1 MGEVVRRGPV
11 RAGLLV
17 ALVALAAV
25 ALVVLLGGSD
35 DGEQRPPAAAAT
47 ALVPADTLVY
57 VHLSTDR
64 SRAGTVD
71 AERIAKRFPG
81 FERLRDDVVERVTA
95 PSCGVRAADVRG
107 KEAALAFLDT
117 GGGTA
122 GSLVLLDTG
131 VEVQGTPR
139 DRQCGEVQTARIGRF
154 LVVGQPQT
162 LQVAR
167 NLAAGKGTPLARQA
181 RYRTATAKLPQD
193 RVADAWVSQ
202 DGVRRLLAPQG
213 GLLGAA
219 GTLLD
224 QPGMLGTAIALTP
237 RSGGAR
243 LSVRTALDPRRSG
256 GGTFRPFTPRR
267 QSDAPAG
274 ALAYL
279 GVSGLSTGLQR
290 LAGVAG
296 GSLAGLGPLLARA
309 RTELTRQTGAALQ
322 KDLLDL
328 FRGEVGLTL
337 TPGLPAPTLTVSVAA
352 RDRDATAAVL
362 RRLEAPLARI
372 LAPAGGAAPRWTR
385 DDGIASLRLTAGIEL
400 HYAVDDGRVLLATR
414 RDGVLDAR
422 RAEGGLVESD
432 PWKDALGNSENPI
445 TSLVFLDLSQLL
457 RLAEQTGL
465 NDDRAY
471 QSVRD
476 DLVRVRSVGAR
487 SSGSADEPTAEIFLS
502 IP

>member
-1 MGEVVRRGPV
+1 MAGRVPRRAAI
-11 RAGLLV
+11 AGAAALV
-17 ALVALAAV
+17 VALAAV
-25 ALVVLLGGSD
+25 LVLLLGGGD
-35 DGEQRPPAAAAT
+35 DGEQTPPAAAAT

-57 VHLSTDR
+57 LHLSTDR
-64 SRAGTVD
+64 SRAGTAD

-81 FERLRDDVVERVTA
+81 FERLRDDVVKRVTA
-95 PSCGVRAADVRG
+95 PSCGVRASDVQG

-131 VEVQGTPR
+131 VEVEGTPR
-139 DRQCGEVQTARIGRF
+139 DRQCGAVQTARIGRF

-167 NLAAGKGTPLARQA
+167 QLAAGKGTPLARQA
-181 RYRTATAKLPQD
+181 RYRAATARLPQD

-224 QPGMLGTAIALTP
+224 QPGMLGAAMALTP
-237 RSGGAR
+237 RDKGAQ
-243 LSVRTALDPRRSG
+243 LTVRTAVDPKRTG
-256 GGTFRPFTPRR
+256 AGTFRTFTPRR
-267 QSDAPAG
+267 QADAPKG

-279 GVSGLSTGLQR
+279 GVSGLSAGLQR
-290 LAGVAG
+290 IAQVAG
-296 GSLAGLGPLLARA
+296 SGLSGLGPLLTRA
-309 RTELTRQTGAALQ
+309 RSELLEKTGPALQ

-328 FRGEVGLTL
+328 FAGEVGLTL

-362 RRLEAPLARI
+362 RRVEAPLAGI
-372 LAPAGGAAPRWTR
+372 LKPAGGTVPRWTR
-385 DDGIASLRLTAGIEL
+385 DDGIASLRLTAGIEV
-400 HYAVDDGRVLLATR
+400 HYAVDDGRVLLSTR

-422 RAEGGLVESD
+422 RAEGGLVGSD
-432 PWKDALGNSENPI
+432 PWKDALGNSEIPT

-471 QSVRD
+471 QAVRD